1 MVGSSDVEGRNAHC
15 KGERGSG
22 DVENE
27 IAAESDFGVFGPFG
41 RIGFDEFVGLL
52 HPVKCQFVDER
63 SDIGEEF
70 GAFGFG
76 GGEQAFDG
84 DDRSIVI
91 DALHA
96 EPADGLLL
104 FVGFDVAQDRVAP
117 LARIAVTVAGA
128 LEMEHGFLRLLNS
141 FHNESGNE
149 GFSDSRG
156 RIAESS
162 CCVFDRVKA
171 LFHHFE
177 QIVKCE
183 AIDTP

>member
-1 MVGSSDVEGRNAHC
+1 VV
-15 KGERGSG
+15 
-22 DVENE
+22 
-27 IAAESDFGVFGPFG
+27 
-41 RIGFDEFVGLL
+41 
-52 HPVKCQFVDER
+52 
-63 SDIGEEF
+63 
-70 GAFGFG
+70 
-76 GGEQAFDG
+76 
-84 DDRSIVI
+84 